1 MKLKKPNAILNKKE
15 EVNKKALYWI
25 IGSAAGVVILVS
37 TLLILNV

>member
-25 IGSAAGVVILVS
+25 IGSAVGVVILVS